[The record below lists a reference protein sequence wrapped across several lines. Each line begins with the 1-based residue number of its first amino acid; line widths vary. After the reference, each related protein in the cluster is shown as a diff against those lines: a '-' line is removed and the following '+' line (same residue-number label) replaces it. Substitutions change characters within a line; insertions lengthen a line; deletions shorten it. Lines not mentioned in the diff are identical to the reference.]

1 MPAPTDPP
9 RLRRRAISDPARQAL
24 EAAGV
29 DPVLARLFAARGVA
43 DTRDL
48 DTGLDALLPVSA
60 LRNAEA
66 MAGLLAEAIAARQRL
81 LIVGDYDADGA
92 TAAAV
97 GLLALRA
104 FGAQVDH
111 LVPN

>member
-1 MPAPTDPP
+1 MLEHSLTRPMPAPTDPP

-60 LRNAEA
+60 LRSASSP
-66 MAGLLAEAIAARQRL
+66 
-81 LIVGDYDADGA
+81 

-97 GLLALRA
+97 APSA
-104 FGAQVDH
+104 S
-111 LVPN
+111 